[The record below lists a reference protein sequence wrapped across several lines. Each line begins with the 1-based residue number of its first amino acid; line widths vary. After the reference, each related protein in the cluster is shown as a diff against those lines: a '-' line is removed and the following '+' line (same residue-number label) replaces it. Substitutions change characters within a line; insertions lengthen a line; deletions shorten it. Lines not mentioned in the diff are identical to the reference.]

1 MITDKG
7 TEKFID
13 YITGEDNDLLFGG
26 LEKDAPAEAKK
37 AYEEFVERYKERE
50 QSGIKLWQNV

>member
-13 YITGEDNDLLFGG
+13 YITGEDNDLPFGG
-26 LEKDAPAEAKK
+26 LEEDAPAEAKK
-37 AYEEFVERYKERE
+37 AYDEFIEWYKKRE
-50 QSGIKLWQNV
+50 QSGIKL

>member
-13 YITGEDNDLLFGG
+13 YITGEDNGLLFGG
-26 LEKDAPAEAKK
+26 LENDAPAEAKK

-50 QSGIKLWQNV
+50 QSGIKL

>member
-26 LEKDAPAEAKK
+26 LEKDATAEAKK
-37 AYEEFVERYKERE
+37 AYEEFVARYKERE
-50 QSGIKLWQNV
+50 QSGIKL

>member
-13 YITGEDNDLLFGG
+13 YITGEDNDLPFGG
-26 LEKDAPAEAKK
+26 LEEDAPEDAKK
-37 AYEEFVERYKERE
+37 AYEEFIAWYKKEE
-50 QSGIKLWQNV
+50 SSGVKL